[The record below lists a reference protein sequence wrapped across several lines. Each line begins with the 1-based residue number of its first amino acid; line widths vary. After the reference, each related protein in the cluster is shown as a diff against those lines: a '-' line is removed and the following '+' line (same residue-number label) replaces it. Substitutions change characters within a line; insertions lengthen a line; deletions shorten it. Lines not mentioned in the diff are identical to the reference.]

1 MELHVGW
8 VVLIIV
14 LLIAWYVIRH
24 KPMATNP

>member
-1 MELHVGW
+1 MNVHVGW